1 MSWADAVPALSSGA
15 VDGQENPLTIFT
27 VAKLHTAANQKYLT
41 LWGYVADPLIFV
53 VNKDVWKSW
62 TPEDQKAVRAA
73 AQQAAK
79 ENIVAARKGLIA
91 PDDSAIKEVE
101 GLGVNVTKLTEA
113 QKAPFKKAT
122 KDVYDKWAKQI
133 GPELVKKAEDAI
145 AKRK

>member
-1 MSWADAVPALSSGA
+1 MPNRHWPAAPSTA
-15 VDGQENPLTIFT
+15 RRIPWPFT
-27 VAKLHTAANQKYLT
+27 AAKLHSVGQKHLT
-41 LWGYVADPLIFV
+41 MWGYVADPLIFV
-53 VNKDVWKSW
+53 VNQEVWKSW
-62 TPEDQKAVRAA
+62 TPEDQKAVREA

-79 ENIVAARKGLIA
+79 ENIAAARKGLIA
-91 PDDSAIKEVE
+91 PDDAAIKEVE

-133 GPELVKKAEDAI
+133 GPELVKKAEDSV